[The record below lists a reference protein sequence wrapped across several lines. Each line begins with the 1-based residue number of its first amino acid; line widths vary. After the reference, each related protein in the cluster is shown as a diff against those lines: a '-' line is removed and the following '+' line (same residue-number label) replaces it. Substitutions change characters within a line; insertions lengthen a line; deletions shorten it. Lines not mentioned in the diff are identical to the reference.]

1 MYIVKCDI
9 IYDDC
14 NSMSLFIIQLINKKL
29 IVVKRFVCTT
39 IKRNQNRIVWRLEG
53 NKNVYKIY
61 TSHHRERMW
70 GTHRTKS
77 LKECELHSSISKIDL
92 QIACVFTTSIY
103 IRYTI
108 YICMDISRTHSMFL
122 FSSVTLSIKLM
133 GNLSYLLTLS
143 MIQYIYRPL

>member
-1 MYIVKCDI
+1 
-9 IYDDC
+9 
-14 NSMSLFIIQLINKKL
+14 MSLFIIRLINNKL

-39 IKRNQNRIVWRLEG
+39 IKRNQNLIVGRLEG

-77 LKECELHSSISKIDL
+77 LKECELHLSISKIDL
-92 QIACVFTTSIY
+92 QIACVSTTSIY
-103 IRYTI
+103 INTI